1 MKSWRYFRRRGKA
14 SLLMLNVYPC
24 GWLGTTMTRTTMIRM
39 GDVKV
44 NFERSNEAGMMV
56 LAG

>member
-1 MKSWRYFRRRGKA
+1 MKSWRYFRRGKA

-24 GWLGTTMTRTTMIRM
+24 GWLGTTMIQTTMIRM

-44 NFERSNEAGMMV
+44 NFEQSNEAGMMV